1 MMTVFLCLIVPI
13 GLKNLSQGDFPWMHL
28 WARIYSVLGID
39 SLSTGLNYSPNQAEL
54 QEWSKLDLSS
64 YLKHQEI
71 ILTAAYVNELD
82 PDLLR
87 AVIFLESRFEEDT
100 LSPRGAVGL
109 MQLMPRTAQELGV
122 IDPLN
127 PIQNIAGG
135 AKYLAYLMKR
145 FDGDTNLALAAYNAG
160 PGAVKKYGGIPPY
173 RETQAYVRKVLQ
185 AYKKFRGV

>member
-1 MMTVFLCLIVPI
+1 MTAVFLCLIVPI

-28 WARIYSVLGID
+28 WARINTSLGLD
-39 SLSTGLNYSPNQAEL
+39 SLGTGLNFSPDHSEL
-54 QEWSKLDLSS
+54 QEWSRIDLSN
-64 YLKHQEI
+64 YLKHQET

-122 IDPLN
+122 VDPLN

-135 AKYLAYLMKR
+135 AKYLAYLIKR
-145 FDGDTNLALAAYNAG
+145 FDGDIHLALAAYNAG

-173 RETQAYVRKVLQ
+173 RETQAYVRKALQ
-185 AYKKFRGV
+185 AYNKFRGV